1 MGQQGRVSAI
11 DLVLVG
17 IGSGDPGHLTGEAI
31 RALNG
36 ADLILIPTKG
46 EEKAELADLRR
57 ALVAGLVT
65 GGPQVAE
72 FDLPVRDEATPD
84 YLDRVNEW
92 HDEIAAVWGTAI
104 DTHLP
109 GGGRVALMI
118 WGDPSLYDSSLRIA
132 ERLRQAGRDLAVRVI
147 PGITSLQLLTARH
160 AIPLNTL
167 GGPVQITTGRQL
179 RDHGWP
185 EGVGTLAVMLD
196 GGCAFTTLPPE
207 GVTIWWGA
215 YLGMAQEMLDSGPL
229 AEAGPRIVAVR
240 AAARATH
247 GWIMDIYLLRRG

>member
-1 MGQQGRVSAI
+1 MNAI
-11 DLVLVG
+11 ELCLIG
-17 IGSGDPGHLTGEAI
+17 IGSGHPDHLTGEAV
-31 RALNG
+31 RALRD

-46 EEKAELADLRR
+46 EEKAELAALRR
-57 ALVAGLVT
+57 ALVAGFVPD
-65 GGPQVAE
+65 GVRVAE
-72 FDLPVRDEATPD
+72 FALPVRDEAVSD

-92 HDEIAAVWGTAI
+92 HDAIAAVWGGAM
-104 DTHLP
+104 DTHVP

-132 ERLRQAGRDLAVRVI
+132 ERLRAAGRNVAVRVL
-147 PGITSLQLLTARH
+147 PGITSLQFLTARH

-185 EGVGTLAVMLD
+185 DGVATLAVMLD
-196 GGCAFTTLPPE
+196 GGCAFTVLPPG

-215 YLGMAQEMLDSGPL
+215 YLGMECELLDAGPL
-229 AEAGPRIVAVR
+229 AEAGPRIVATR
-240 AAARATH
+240 ADARARH
-247 GWIMDIYLLRRG
+247 GWVMDIYLLRRV